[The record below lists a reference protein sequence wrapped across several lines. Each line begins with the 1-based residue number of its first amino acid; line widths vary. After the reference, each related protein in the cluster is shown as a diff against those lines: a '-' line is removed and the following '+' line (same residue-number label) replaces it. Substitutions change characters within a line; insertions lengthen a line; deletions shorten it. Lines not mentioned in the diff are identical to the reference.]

1 MRKVLRFCSIL
12 CAFSLIAPTVTAGLI
27 PLDISITGNAE
38 LDTTNSASPTGN
50 ASQNADMSL
59 VIGGGTTLTSIANL
73 TPTGANPLAGTL
85 TDFGDGVGVSAI
97 GSSTSGAISE
107 VPDFFFDIDFSLLNS
122 SATDTYQIFFELAY
136 SVSAHAQGNGTFIV
150 NGSDAFV
157 NAEVNLFDGPLVDS
171 PDEIFASDLTS
182 DRRNGDEIGDVLG
195 STFPGTNGASL
206 SDSGTFLF
214 DITLAAGAS
223 NNFSALV
230 RMDGGAFSNDA
241 FFNGRS
247 SAFISILSADNLTA
261 VQPPSQVPEPSTF
274 ILFFIAMALLQ
285 VKRKINN

>member
-38 LDTTNSASPTGN
+38 LDTTYSASTTGN
-50 ASQNADMSL
+50 ASQSANMSL

-73 TPTGANPLAGTL
+73 TPTGATPLAGTL

-97 GSSTSGAISE
+97 GSSTAGAISE

-136 SVSAHAQGNGTFIV
+136 SVSAHAQGNGTFID

-157 NAEVNLFDGPLVDS
+157 NSEVNLFDDLAE
-171 PDEIFASDLTS
+171 EIFASDLTS

-274 ILFFIAMALLQ
+274 ILFFMAMALLQ

>member
-38 LDTTNSASPTGN
+38 LDTLNSASPTGN
-50 ASQNADMSL
+50 ASQSANMSL

-97 GSSTSGAISE
+97 GSSTAGAISE

-136 SVSAHAQGNGTFIV
+136 SVSAHAQGNGTFID

-157 NAEVNLFDGPLVDS
+157 NAEVNLFDDLAE
-171 PDEIFASDLTS
+171 EIFASDLTS
-182 DRRNGDEIGDVLG
+182 DRRFGDEIGDVLS